1 MSIKPFAFVLM
12 PFSNEFDDIY
22 KFGIQ
27 AAAVEC
33 EVVAERVDEQIYSE
47 TMLERIYRQI
57 DAADFIIADLTGKN
71 PNVFYEIGYAHAKG
85 KPCTLLT
92 QRADDIP
99 FDLKHHRCLVYDGK
113 IQKLK
118 DLLNTEIQ
126 WQKAELEK
134 RRSTTFNVSLA
145 RLSADL
151 SKTKY
156 SATAEVAFKID
167 IHNHTQRRT
176 PDIEVIY
183 LHTGKGW
190 SFTQNGEP
198 CAHSDSSI
206 KGKQIRHFIKPPVPR
221 LSPGGWAQLA
231 VDAKKVVWTEWG
243 QESEE
248 PKEKYPIKGVL
259 TVEIVSSEGNFFER
273 LNVDIEAEE
282 FPF

>member
-99 FDLKHHRCLVYDGK
+99 FDLKHHRHLVYEGK
-113 IQKLK
+113 IQKLRDMLK
-118 DLLNTEIQ
+118 IEIE

-134 RRSTTFNVSLA
+134 RRSTTFDVSLA
-145 RLSADL
+145 KLSADL
-151 SKTKY
+151 EKTKY
-156 SATAEVAFKID
+156 SAVAQVTFKID

-176 PDIEVIY
+176 PEIEAIY
-183 LHTGKGW
+183 LHTGTGW
-190 SFTQNGEP
+190 SFAQNGEACP
-198 CAHSDSSI
+198 QNDSSE
-206 KGKQIRHFIKPPVPR
+206 KSKQTRHFVKSPVTR
-221 LSPGGWAQLA
+221 LSPGGWAQIA
-231 VDAKKVVWTEWG
+231 VVGKKTVWTLFSQG
-243 QESEE
+243 SEE
-248 PKEKYPIKGVL
+248 PKEKYSLKGVM
-259 TVEIVSSEGNFFER
+259 TVEIVSSEGNFIEK
-273 LNVDIEAEE
+273 LNVDVVAEE